1 MIITKLERLILTPLE
16 IFEYKKNWETC
27 FDISFQSDFEYVAMN
42 WCKANLPTHRWKIT
56 TYSAHYE
63 HTMLFESKVDADAF
77 ALESSKWKRPIE
89 VNRMPGDFKKFARIE
104 LLDLM
109 KHKENPAWFALS
121 GILKMLDCNMVN
133 VEKRAV
139 KLLTRYCDL
148 GVDEAKLIASTQW
161 KTMIES
167 YSK

>member
-1 MIITKLERLILTPLE
+1 MTPLE
-16 IFEYKKNWETC
+16 IFEYKRNWQTC
-27 FDISFQSDFEYVAMN
+27 FDLSFHSDFEGVAKD
-42 WCKANLPTHRWKIT
+42 WCKANLPTHRWQLT
-56 TYSAHYE
+56 MYSAHYE

-109 KHKENPAWFALS
+109 KHKENPAWFAWS
-121 GILKMLDCNMVN
+121 GMLKMLNCNMMN

-139 KLLTRYCDL
+139 KLLTRYCGL
-148 GVDEAKLIASTQW
+148 GVDEARLIASTEW
-161 KTMIES
+161 KTIIEA